1 MRRPFPCAAKA
12 RTEAEDSQRLL
23 LAALNGLAGLLLLQ
37 NRQPEA
43 AAAYREAL
51 ATGESTA
58 GALGAP
64 GGIRLA
70 TLPRVLTQLRCSLP
84 QAAQCIPS
92 SLSVALGAAW
102 SKVAEQGDGLP
113 QAG

>member
-51 ATGESTA
+51 ATGEPTA

-64 GGIRLA
+64 GGKRLRIRLA

-84 QAAQCIPS
+84 QAAQCTPS
-92 SLSVALGAAW
+92 SLSVALGAA
-102 SKVAEQGDGLP
+102 
-113 QAG
+113 